1 MLPTNRAFNGRQSIA
16 VDGKVYYRTYK
27 IEQQGKYRLVIRIIS
42 INSEY
47 NQAIAFTFSRAPKF
61 KGALFLNGQ
70 KFVPEK
76 RNQNYVV
83 PVAYPEKNEIVMDL
97 DVLDGYFVL
106 ANASDY
112 LDDYPALIEKISQ
125 QTGRSR
131 EQFRGNS
138 YTSGF
143 TASNLYGNAFWV
155 ESFSKNLYRFHC
167 NDHRMDDDFDDLI
180 FDLEIESLSAE

>member
-1 MLPTNRAFNGRQSIA
+1 
-16 VDGKVYYRTYK
+16 
-27 IEQQGKYRLVIRIIS
+27 
-42 INSEY
+42 
-47 NQAIAFTFSRAPKF
+47 
-61 KGALFLNGQ
+61 
-70 KFVPEK
+70 
-76 RNQNYVV
+76 
-83 PVAYPEKNEIVMDL
+83 MDL

-167 NDHRMDDDFDDLI
+167 NDHRMDDDFNDLI